1 MTYNCIPAAARRLA
15 ILILALA
22 LALTGCSGARPEGT
36 EPTPGTFKTTTAAG
50 AVAVIDVDTTGSVGN
65 NTDLL
70 AAAQNKATELV
81 GRMPVGGRVVITAF
95 NSNVGATCTD
105 IDLPLKPQKNP
116 DLEKKARQTLQ
127 AELPARFKALLDCS
141 MKNDRH
147 ATELFGGLADTLRA
161 YPDAEIV
168 EVYTDG
174 CDNVNV
180 DLCNSSKL
188 HDPSFPE
195 EVLNELPAA
204 LIPQLSPSVA
214 ITYHGVGRGTQL
226 DAAAIQG
233 LRDVLSAWTT
243 KTGATSTFVDY

>member
-1 MTYNCIPAAARRLA
+1 MTHNRIPAAAMGLV
-15 ILILALA
+15 ALA

-36 EPTPGTFKTTTAAG
+36 TPTSGTFKTPLAVG
-50 AVAVIDVDTTGSVGN
+50 AVAVLAVDTTGSVGN
-65 NTDLL
+65 NTDLI
-70 AAAQNKATELV
+70 AAAQNKGTELV

-105 IDLPLKPQKNP
+105 IELPLKPQKNP
-116 DLEKKARQTLQ
+116 DVVAQARQALQ
-127 AELPARFKALLDCS
+127 AELPARFEALLECS

-147 ATELFGGLADTLRA
+147 GTELFGGLADTFRA

-168 EVYTDG
+168 EIYTDG
-174 CDNVNV
+174 CDNATV
-180 DLCNSSKL
+180 DLCNADRL

-195 EVLNELPAA
+195 KVVNGLPAA
-204 LIPQLSPSVA
+204 LTPKLSSSVA

-233 LRDVLSAWTT
+233 LRDVLAAWTT
-243 KTGATSTFVDY
+243 KTGATSAFRDY